1 MTSSK
6 REGTQ
11 RDHSVQTYK
20 PFDPMC
26 EPGLVSVLFLS
37 CGKHALASVSLASTA
52 AAARRYKGEVEW
64 CFLEQGEDAD
74 AEDNLRMFHDF
85 DAERKVVVRPDANYG
100 INSAMNTL
108 WAISR
113 GEYCMHHENDWINK
127 QPSFDFLAIAK
138 SILDERSEVG
148 LVQLR
153 AIWDPNENWGLHKVA
168 YNPWSCDHAKANVFQ
183 EKTEDGHPFL
193 MCDFPNGWNNNP
205 CLVRKKLFRECGPLP
220 EPPMTADPRHG
231 ETEMASR
238 VAKTG
243 CAISHIHRE
252 IYFHGGGAAR
262 RFYEAGVKS

>member
-11 RDHSVQTYK
+11 RDQSVQTYK

-52 AAARRYKGEVEW
+52 AAVRQYGEEVEW
-64 CFLEQGEDAD
+64 CLLEQGEGDE
-74 AEDNLRMFHDF
+74 AEANLAMFRDF
-85 DAERKVVVRPDANYG
+85 DAERKVIVRPDVNYG

-113 GEYCMHHENDWINK
+113 GEYCMHHENDWINR
-127 QPSFDFLAIAK
+127 QPSFDFLKVAK
-138 SILDERSEVG
+138 DILDERSEVG
-148 LVQLR
+148 IVQLR
-153 AIWDPNENWGLHKVA
+153 AIWDPNENWGLHKPE
-168 YNPWSCDHAKANVFQ
+168 YSPWSCDHIANKVFQ
-183 EKTEDGHPFL
+183 EQTKSGHTFL
-193 MCDFPNGWNNNP
+193 ICEFPNGWSNNP

-220 EPPMTADPRHG
+220 EPPLTADPRHG
-231 ETEMASR
+231 ETVMQNR
-238 VAKTG
+238 VADSG
-243 CAISHIHRE
+243 CAIAHIHHE

-262 RFYEAGVKS
+262 RFYESGVK